1 MNAEETIASSGNAV
15 NVIERKRIRP
25 SVQSDVQSD
34 DHKTTAT
41 TTIADFLE
49 SDYRSI
55 LNKEISI
62 SFTLE
67 PPPSERMVKIP
78 EKTPEKQPDLCHCYR
93 NCYRTEALD
102 GREHCLCKRNMLSA
116 RFEHL
121 DDDHEDYFE

>member
-15 NVIERKRIRP
+15 SVIERKRIRP

-34 DHKTTAT
+34 DHKTMAT
-41 TTIADFLE
+41 TTIAALLE
-49 SDYRSI
+49 SDYRRI

-93 NCYRTEALD
+93 TEALD

-116 RFEHL
+116 RIEHL
-121 DDDHEDYFE
+121 DDDYEDYFE